1 MNTRKLLSFL
11 VLCLLNV
18 GLANALDQRLLID
31 ISKNVTRREFA
42 NKMEKYGFI
51 NQINQY
57 SYFPE
62 ESCSVYHRDSLE
74 IVVCYTPISQIIY
87 QYVILSTDHIHQGD
101 QLYEPRKVFA
111 LLLEKYGLPIIAGE
125 PDYLLEVINKF
136 KDTLETSIVLDT
148 SSLRN
153 FETMG
158 KKPKRFCYV
167 WNKDSIIFTFESDYH
182 QLYGEV
188 AFEYKF
194 KNENVY
200 NMFSAEYH
208 EYEANKMAQY
218 EIEKKLKYARIALLV
233 ISSLIALIIYFI
245 QREKRK
251 RKKQSSY

>member
-1 MNTRKLLSFL
+1 MNNRIIISFL

-51 NQINQY
+51 KQY
-57 SYFPE
+57 SYLPE
-62 ESCSVYHRDSLE
+62 ESCSEYHRDSLE

-125 PDYLLEVINKF
+125 PEDLRGESPKF

-153 FETMG
+153 FETMD
-158 KKPKRFCYV
+158 KKPKSFCYV
-167 WNKDSIIFTFESDYH
+167 WNKDSIIFTFECDYRF
-182 QLYGEV
+182 YGEKV
-188 AFEYKF
+188 FEYTF
-194 KNENVY
+194 NNENVS
-200 NMFSAEYH
+200 NMVSAEYH
-208 EYEANKMAQY
+208 EYEANKMEQY
-218 EIEKKLKYARIALLV
+218 EIGEKLKYARIAVLV